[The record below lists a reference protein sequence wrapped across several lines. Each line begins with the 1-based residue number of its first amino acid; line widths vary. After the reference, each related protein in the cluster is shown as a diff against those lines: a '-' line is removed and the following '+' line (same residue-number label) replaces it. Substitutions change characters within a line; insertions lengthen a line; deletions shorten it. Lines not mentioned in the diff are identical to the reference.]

1 MNRFMRRLVV
11 GTGLG
16 GMLVA
21 SAIFGGMVSSSVAA
35 QTPATGQPM
44 ATPSVTV
51 TMPSQDHTNVD
62 VQSPHYSGTI
72 TIPQNSTSS
81 DENEQTEAAALQSLA
96 KITAEQAKNAA
107 LSQFPGAV
115 VTKVELD
122 NENGVLVY
130 SVHLTDASGTRHDVK
145 VDAGSG
151 KVLGIEAQDAGDHE
165 KGAMTEQVNED

>member
-16 GMLVA
+16 SMLVA
-21 SAIFGGMVSSSVAA
+21 SAIFGSMVSSSVAA
-35 QTPATGQPM
+35 QTPATARPM
-44 ATPSVTV
+44 TTPSVTV
-51 TMPSQDHTNVD
+51 TMPSQNHTNVD

-72 TIPQNSTSS
+72 TIAQNSKSS
-81 DENEQTEAAALQSLA
+81 HENEQAEAAALQPLA

-107 LSQFPGAV
+107 LNQFPGAV

-130 SVHLTDASGTRHDVK
+130 SVHLTNASGTRHDVK

-151 KVLGIEAQDAGDHE
+151 KVLGIEGQDTGDHE
-165 KGAMTEQVNED
+165 KGTVTGQANED